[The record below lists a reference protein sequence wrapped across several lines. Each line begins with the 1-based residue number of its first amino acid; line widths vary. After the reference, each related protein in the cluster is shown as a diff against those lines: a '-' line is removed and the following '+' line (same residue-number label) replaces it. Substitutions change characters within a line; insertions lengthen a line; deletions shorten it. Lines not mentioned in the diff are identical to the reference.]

1 MESIG
6 LQARQGV
13 RGSPRDGGQGAIVE
27 SRADSLSQVSGEK
40 ALIMGNFL
48 EMLPLAEL
56 PDGVKAA
63 LTVELMVERFIK
75 CRTDSG
81 RDICFNMGQ

>member
-1 MESIG
+1 
-6 LQARQGV
+6 
-13 RGSPRDGGQGAIVE
+13 
-27 SRADSLSQVSGEK
+27 
-40 ALIMGNFL
+40 MGNFL

-56 PDGVKAA
+56 TDGVKAA
-63 LTVELMVERFIK
+63 LTVELMVEWFIK